1 MRCATCSD
9 RALAAQKGV
18 TLLVT
23 LLLLLGVLILGAS
36 AANMALVGE
45 RAARA
50 DRDRQLAFQ
59 AAEEAVMDAERDVD
73 GKNSSPSRQ
82 AALGSAAPD
91 AFAADCGKGDLAG
104 LCASPDGLAPAW
116 QRIDIADGAGSAAHG
131 QFTGATM
138 ETGQGALPLRRPR
151 YIVERLPYRAPGAAA
166 DEAPAYY
173 YRVTVVGFGAREGT
187 EVVLQTAYRTTEE

>member
-1 MRCATCSD
+1 MRPIGA
-9 RALAAQKGV
+9 RQRGI

-50 DRDRQLAFQ
+50 DRDRHLAFQ
-59 AAEEAVMDAERDVD
+59 AAEEAVMDAERDID
-73 GKNSSPSRQ
+73 GKNAP
-82 AALGSAAPD
+82 AARRAVLAGPGDD
-91 AFAADCGKGDLAG
+91 AFAADCGSGDLAG
-104 LCASPDGLAPAW
+104 LCGSPEGMAPAW
-116 QRIDIADGAGSAAHG
+116 QRVDIADGAASAVHG
-131 QFTGATM
+131 QFTGAAM

-151 YIVERLPYRAPGAAA
+151 YIVERQRYREPGAAA
-166 DEAPAYY
+166 DEEPAYY

-187 EVVLQTAYRTTEE
+187 EVVLQTAYRKTEE